1 MHTERSHLTA
11 WKDDF
16 DGNPLSTQLVAKHL
30 NFKEDILQGEFQPL
44 LISIFAHFT
53 CQELAWGTACCIRYM
68 SLTHYKMNDNLWQS
82 RNGSVTHRRTKTAP
96 CSRALKWKIKFR
108 TVTVFQKCF
117 LTLLCYREDNY
128 NSNSSLPLSA
138 LLYRA
143 TAGPAH
149 PGRSLDCRQHS
160 ILWMPASSPSVR
172 SIGTGG

>member
-30 NFKEDILQGEFQPL
+30 NIKEDILQGEFQPL

-108 TVTVFQKCF
+108 TVTVFQNASWPCSATGRITIIQ
-117 LTLLCYREDNY
+117 TLP
-128 NSNSSLPLSA
+128 SLYQHYSIRQ
-138 LLYRA
+138 LL
-143 TAGPAH
+143 GQLIPAH
-149 PGRSLDCRQHS
+149 
-160 ILWMPASSPSVR
+160 LWTVVSTPSCGCLPVAPP
-172 SIGTGG
+172 SDQ